1 MTSSTLAG
9 VAAGVVALLAGAALA
24 APAPSFSVTD
34 STGKVVRLADYKG
47 RYVVLEWSNPRVPDR
62 AGAIR
67 RRGDAGGA
75 QGRGRA
81 QRRSRL
87 TRQFH
92 EPQPFGVQERRADGR
107 VDARAAR
114 GADRRP
120 HRCGQRGGP
129 RVRRRTTPHMFVI
142 DPAGAIVYEGAIDDR
157 RSARV
162 ADRKGAHNYV
172 RAALDD
178 ALGGKPVR
186 VASTTPYGCSVKY

>member
-1 MTSSTLAG
+1 MTSSTLARL
-9 VAAGVVALLAGAALA
+9 AAGLVALVAGAALA
-24 APAPSFSVTD
+24 APAPAFSVTD

-47 RYVVLEWSNPRVPDR
+47 RYVVLEWSNPECPFVQ
-62 AGAIR
+62 AQYGA
-67 RRGDAGGA
+67 DAMQAAQKDAAARNVVWLTVNSTNRSHSEFRSGA
-75 QGRGRA
+75 QMDAWMREHRAAPAAVLIDADSAAGRA
-81 QRRSRL
+81 Y
-87 TRQFH
+87 
-92 EPQPFGVQERRADGR
+92 
-107 VDARAAR
+107 AA
-114 GADRRP
+114 
-120 HRCGQRGGP
+120 
-129 RVRRRTTPHMFVI
+129 RTTPHMFVI